1 MAGKVAT
8 MVQAVRYGGRLALAG
23 AALMLATAATAA
35 DTAPADEAYPCLMEP
50 WQVLKLAAP
59 VQGLVASVDV
69 DRGDR
74 VKRGQI
80 VARLEAE
87 VEAANVDLAQVHA
100 SDDSQIQQVRAKLAF
115 LRRKAERNEKLR
127 ASATVSLAQ
136 FEEAESDARVAEAQ
150 LHEAELANAT
160 AKLELK
166 RARGLLRQ
174 RDIVSPID
182 GIVTERTLGPG
193 EFRHEQATVVT
204 VAQIDPLRVEAFLPI
219 AAWPRLAVGGQAEVM
234 PEAPIGGTYKA
245 TITVVDRVF
254 DAASG
259 TVGVRLSLPNPGG
272 TLPAGLH
279 CRLRLLEPK
288 LPG

>member
-1 MAGKVAT
+1 MADKVAI
-8 MVQAVRYGGRLALAG
+8 MARAVRYGRRLALAS
-23 AALMLATAATAA
+23 AALVLAAATDAA
-35 DTAPADEAYPCLMEP
+35 RAEDDYPCLMEP

-69 DRGDR
+69 DRGDH

-80 VARLEAE
+80 VARLESE

-100 SDDSQIQQVRAKLAF
+100 SDDSQIQQVKAKLSF
-115 LRRKAERNEKLR
+115 LRRKADRNEKLR

-166 RARGLLRQ
+166 RSRGLLRQ

-182 GIVTERTLGPG
+182 GIITERTLGPG

-204 VAQIDPLRVEAFLPI
+204 VAQVDPLRVEAFLPI
-219 AAWPRLAVGGQAEVM
+219 AAWPRLAVGGLAEVM

-272 TLPAGLH
+272 ALPAGLH
-279 CRLRLLEPK
+279 CRLRLLAPK
-288 LPG
+288 PPG